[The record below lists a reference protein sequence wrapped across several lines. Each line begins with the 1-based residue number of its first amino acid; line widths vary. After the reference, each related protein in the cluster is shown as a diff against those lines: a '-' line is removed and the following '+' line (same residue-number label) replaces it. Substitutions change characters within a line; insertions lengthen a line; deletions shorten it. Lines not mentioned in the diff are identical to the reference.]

1 MFTWRAFSLS
11 LTFLAAT
18 ALAQTEPPK
27 ADKPG
32 SADDPLLKRY
42 KQNLAAYRAAL
53 HDFCSRRGVSY
64 LFTSNQVPFD
74 RLVLSYLRQR
84 GLVK

>member
-1 MFTWRAFSLS
+1 
-11 LTFLAAT
+11 
-18 ALAQTEPPK
+18 
-27 ADKPG
+27 
-32 SADDPLLKRY
+32 
-42 KQNLAAYRAAL
+42 LAAYRGAL
-53 HDFCSRRGVSY
+53 YDWCNRRGVSY